1 MKKRKLLTL
10 FPIAGLL
17 LAGCSFSDLMFWK
30 EKNNE
35 PQEQQKQEEEQKG
48 GEEEQGGKEEQ
59 KQASLSI
66 DKSSISLKVGET
78 ERLYAS
84 AKNGTGDVL
93 FESDNETVATVDA
106 RGLIEAKAEGQATI
120 TAKYSGLSKTCAV
133 TVVPAD
139 AKVVKS
145 ITLSPSTFTLDLVN
159 ATSATIT
166 PVVQADEG
174 VDTTV
179 TWASDDTSVATVSKA
194 SGAANE
200 SITITAVGEG
210 NAVITAR
217 CGDKEATATVE
228 VIHVNR
234 YSLVNMYENAN
245 IVEFRENVADSEHVF
260 RGGTVNVIEV
270 GDENPF
276 QMLPVLDI
284 IDEDTF
290 DPIDQD
296 EWAYPYQFDI
306 KMWNGSAFET
316 VSKTQ
321 YAVFD
326 ETNCTFDFV
335 EAARE
340 HRFQLDVYPGG
351 LSETQLANAEFHS
364 VVTVDVFEGYNVY
377 DADRLAFMNDVAF
390 AGSAR
395 QDGSLRTGQEYNDG
409 WLAFRQAKGLSTTYL
424 APRILLQSNIK
435 LLKENLP
442 DIMFFSASEG
452 VAAEQVGKMVDSTD
466 VYARYADGF
475 TFNGNYFNID
485 TSELPLNG
493 NQWGSDGISHSTLF
507 KVAEIR
513 NDASADSSLTF
524 KNCTYYG
531 NGPRGN
537 NPDEANSLIFFKV
550 QNYHN
555 QNTLVTHALF
565 ENFNVT
571 RACISFYSEYGPT
584 VMTIK
589 DCKISEGYSNGIF
602 LYMNGDLVFDNS
614 ELTNFGGPIIVT
626 NGKDDTVVGFHI
638 SVDDKTVLENWVAGN
653 EPWFNSTGAVAA
665 IPQIQTADGLPNYFG
680 YTFLKGSDKLMNF
693 VLVNRGD
700 NAYVV
705 FDGGIEGEVPVGFD
719 RNTADVA
726 TIDTY
731 MAGGAV
737 RMSSSNGTNFLYMG
751 NMSDVTGPIG
761 GKYFSMAQNMG
772 SPFGVVAMVFELIPL
787 A

>member
-1 MKKRKLLTL
+1 MKQRKVLAL
-10 FPIAGLL
+10 FPLAGLL

-30 EKNNE
+30 KKNNE
-35 PQEQQKQEEEQKG
+35 PEEQQKQEEEQKG
-48 GEEEQGGKEEQ
+48 GEEQQHGGEEQ
-59 KQASLSI
+59 KQATLSL
-66 DKSSISLKVGET
+66 DKNSVTLKPGQT
-78 ERLYAS
+78 AKLYAS
-84 AKNGTGDVL
+84 AKNGTGDVI
-93 FESDNETVATVDA
+93 FTSQDESVATVNPT
-106 RGLIEAKAEGQATI
+106 GLITAVAEGETTVTAT
-120 TAKYSGLSKTCAV
+120 YSGISKTCKV
-133 TVVPAD
+133 TVVHAD
-139 AKVVKS
+139 AKVVQS
-145 ITLSPSTFTLDLVN
+145 LSLSPATLTLDLVN
-159 ATSATIT
+159 ALTGTIT
-166 PVVQADEG
+166 PVVEADEG

-179 TWASDDTSVATVSKA
+179 TWVSSDTSVATVSKA
-194 SGAANE
+194 SGTATEA
-200 SITITAVGEG
+200 ITITAVGEG
-210 NAVITAR
+210 NAVITAT

-245 IVEFRENVADSEHVF
+245 IVEFRENVVDSEHVF

-290 DPIDQD
+290 DPISQD

-306 KMWNGSAFET
+306 KMHNGTDFET

-321 YAVFD
+321 YANFD
-326 ETNCTFDFV
+326 ETNCSFDFT
-335 EAARE
+335 EAARG

-351 LSETQLANAEFHS
+351 LSEAQFANAAFHS

-377 DADRLAFMNDVAF
+377 DADRLAYMNDVEF
-390 AGSAR
+390 AGNCR

-409 WLAFRQAKGLSTTYL
+409 WVAFRQAKGLSTTYL

-466 VYARYADGF
+466 VYARYATGF
-475 TFNGNYFNID
+475 TFNGNYFNVD

-493 NQWGSDGISHSTLF
+493 NQWGSDGVSHSTLF

-537 NPDEANSLIFFKV
+537 DTAAADSLIFFKV

-602 LYMNGDLVFDNS
+602 LYMNGDLNFDNS

-638 SVDDKTVLENWVAGN
+638 TVDDKTVLENWVAGS
-653 EPWFNSTGAVAA
+653 EPWFVSTGAVAA
-665 IPQIQTADGLPNYFG
+665 IPQIQGADSLPNAFG
-680 YTFLKGSDKLMNF
+680 LTFLKGSDKLMNF

-700 NAYVV
+700 NAYVT
-705 FDGGIEGEVPVGFD
+705 FDGGVSGEVPVGFD

-726 TIDTY
+726 TIDAY

-751 NMSDVTGPIG
+751 NQSDVTGPIG

-772 SPFGVVAMVFELIPL
+772 SPFGVVAMVFELISL
-787 A
+787 